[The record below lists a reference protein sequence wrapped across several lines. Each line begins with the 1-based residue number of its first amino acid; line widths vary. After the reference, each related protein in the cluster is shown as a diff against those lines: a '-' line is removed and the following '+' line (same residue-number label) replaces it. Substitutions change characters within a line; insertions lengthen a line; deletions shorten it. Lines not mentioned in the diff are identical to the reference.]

1 MIDRIS
7 DYLAHNKGMPV
18 FLGILLVILNYAAQ
32 FLAGVPVIG
41 FIASTNLLLHLG
53 IVIGLVGIL
62 LGDAL

>member
-18 FLGILLVILNYAAQ
+18 FLGILLVIFNYVAQ
-32 FLAGVPVIG
+32 FFASVPVIG
-41 FIASTNLLLHLG
+41 FVASTNLLLHLG